1 MKTSHFEAVLYEDD
15 VYCIKCL
22 PKGVTR
28 KQVNPLD
35 SREIWAQAPT
45 CCVCGMEH
53 YSEAPSGAPADLTE
67 EEEEDEED
75 EDDALDGI
83 EDDGSEAPAFEE

>member
-1 MKTSHFEAVLYEDD
+1 MKTSHFEAVLYEEE

-28 KQVNPLD
+28 KQVDPLD
-35 SREIWAQAPT
+35 SRETWAQTPT

-53 YSEAPSGAPADLTE
+53 YSEAEADAPTDE
-67 EEEEDEED
+67 PDEEEEDDEE
-75 EDDALDGI
+75 EEIDGL
-83 EDDGSEAPAFEE
+83 EEEQAPVPAFDE